1 MYRSYRVDSG
11 VDVLGLDTSVPLD
24 WAARELQRL
33 GPVQGNLDP
42 HLLVAGGVAL
52 EAEVRRILEAFADR
66 PFVFNLGHGIPPETP
81 PDNVAALARLV
92 HGWTG

>member
-1 MYRSYRVDSG
+1 MRC
-11 VDVLGLDTSVPLD
+11 PL
-24 WAARELQRL
+24 
-33 GPVQGNLDP
+33 QGNLDP
-42 HLLVAGGVAL
+42 LSLVVGGAAMI
-52 EAEVRRILEAFADR
+52 EQTERILSSLAAG